1 MLQVIR
7 RNNFLSGQWS
17 LELHVKPKM
26 VEPLRIDRTAH
37 GGDAV
42 LTVTGRVTINSSPAL
57 RDELLATLQKEAL
70 ASLTID
76 LSAVPYID
84 GSGLATLVEALRFA
98 RSAKVSLRLKLHE
111 RPLYLFEVTGL
122 LPLFD
127 PSPDTTLNSVS
138 QANA

>member
-1 MLQVIR
+1 MKPRIVGP
-7 RNNFLSGQWS
+7 LS
-17 LELHVKPKM
+17 
-26 VEPLRIDRTAH
+26 IDRTAPE
-37 GGDAV
+37 GDAV

-57 RDELLATLQKEAL
+57 RNELLAMLQKEAL

-84 GSGLATLVEALRFA
+84 CSGLATLVEALRCA

-111 RPLYLFEVTGL
+111 RPLYLFKVTGL

-127 PSPDTTLNSVS
+127 PPPDATIDHVS
-138 QANA
+138 QGNA

>member
-1 MLQVIR
+1 MK
-7 RNNFLSGQWS
+7 S
-17 LELHVKPKM
+17 
-26 VEPLRIDRTAH
+26 RTAERLSL
-37 GGDAV
+37 GLSAKEGDAV

-84 GSGLATLVEALRFA
+84 CSGLATLVEALRFA
-98 RSAKVSLRLKLHE
+98 RSANVSLRLKLHE
-111 RPLYLFEVTGL
+111 RPLYLFKVTGL

-127 PSPDTTLNSVS
+127 PLPDTAIHRVS
-138 QANA
+138 QGDA